1 MPPSSPTAVTPSST
15 VVPSPATEPT
25 PTPTPTSAPSA
36 TVSPTPIAAARIL
49 TLGDTSRREVALTF
63 DAGSDRGNAEPILD
77 YLRDEGIR
85 ASFGMTGTWAE
96 ANADLVARMAA
107 EGHVLMNHTWDHPH
121 METLTT
127 AARLEQLRRTN
138 ALVRSITGVGTR
150 PWFRPPY
157 GTYDQEVLADV
168 ASGGYTWS
176 VMWTV
181 DSLGWQGLAPR
192 AVTRRCLDGAEPG
205 AIYLLHVGSQST
217 DWDALPAIVAGL
229 RSDGYTFVTVAAVVR

>member
-1 MPPSSPTAVTPSST
+1 VAPAPSPT
-15 VVPSPATEPT
+15 SP
-25 PTPTPTSAPSA
+25 PSA
-36 TVSPTPIAAARIL
+36 TVSPAPVAPPIAAARIL
-49 TLGDTSRREVALTF
+49 TRGDTSRREVALTF

-107 EGHVLMNHTWDHPH
+107 EGHVLMNHSWDHPH

-138 ALVRSITGVGTR
+138 ALVRSITGAGTR
-150 PWFRPPY
+150 PWFRAPY
-157 GTYDQEVLADV
+157 GSYDQEVLVDV
-168 ASGGYTWS
+168 ASAGYTWS
-176 VMWTV
+176 VMWTI

-192 AVTRRCLDGAEPG
+192 RVTRRCLDGAEPG
-205 AIYLLHVGSQST
+205 AIYLFHVGGQST
-217 DWDALPAIVAGL
+217 DWDALPAIVEGL
-229 RSDGYTFVTVAAVVR
+229 RSEGYTFVTVAEVVR